1 MLLSSRNSMLL
12 AAALLFTSLPSLCAE
27 VLPGYLR
34 DLPPESASARVARH
48 AKVAERRAGVILIAH
63 RGASTLALENT
74 LEAYAAAM
82 DYGADGCE
90 VDIRRTVDGVLVM
103 FHDDMLDHLTDGF
116 GKIEEHSYAELLQLR
131 SQFLDSRSVPYPP
144 TFAALL

>member
-48 AKVAERRAGVILIAH
+48 AKVAERRAGTVLIAH
-63 RGASTLALENT
+63 RGACTLATENT

-90 VDIRRTVDGVLVM
+90 VDIRRAADGVLVM

-116 GKIEEHSYAELLQLR
+116 GKAEDLAYPELLALHPQLV
-131 SQFLDSRSVPYPP
+131 LG
-144 TFAALL
+144 TA